1 MKKLKN
7 MIKIFLALVIAF
19 SQLSNATLVLAAEVT
34 DNEISVGETEP
45 SNEGEF
51 TENETFDEEDDDDKE
66 TLEGET
72 EPGTG
77 DTTGEE
83 ENLEENND
91 DEENSVDNTEDD
103 NTTGSEVPSD
113 NGENPEENPEVN
125 TGEVEEPS
133 EGETPEEKTEFTL
146 EDLEVLMNAY
156 INEEEVPQELIDLL
170 IAKGA
175 PSIENGEFT
184 ELTLE
189 DIMFV
194 SELLKEIPDTDTE
207 REENEYLKLELG
219 EVPEEVNAG
228 DTFNVEVIVSNE
240 VLEELTDEEGNP
252 IISEDFIDGIEGL
265 VTTSENLKAV
275 NVEFNEFNGVNNEEG
290 KFVAA
295 GSEYGEDKGVLLTIT
310 FEALEE
316 GEGEVTISGKIAKYL
331 TINDFEDLTFTIT
344 INPKEEVSI
353 GLETLTSNVGEFDKE
368 FDSEVTE
375 YTLTIPEGTT
385 ELTLSG
391 SLIND
396 DDEVTGLSQYT
407 IDSDNMTITVVV
419 TDSEGNEKTYTI
431 NVVRIANESEVEE
444 ATEEVEKV
452 IETPVVNP
460 IVYYVYSSN
469 NYLKTLNIKDF
480 EIDFSK
486 STLEYKLKVKSDVK
500 FLDITAVAEDY
511 RSRVEIN
518 GNEEFK
524 EGENVVTIKVTAEN
538 GDVREYK
545 LLVEKEAKEV
555 SEEEE
560 TSSKTEKIV
569 IIILIILVVLG
580 LLYLIFKKDDEE
592 SNKISNVKNNND
604 NKNNK
609 NNYNNYNNKNKN
621 DDKNHKKYKER

>member
-7 MIKIFLALVIAF
+7 MIKIFLALAIVF

-34 DNEISVGETEP
+34 DNDIPAGETEP
-45 SNEGEF
+45 SS
-51 TENETFDEEDDDDKE
+51 NETDEKKEEDEEEKDDE
-66 TLEGET
+66 TVEGET

-77 DTTGEE
+77 DITGEE
-83 ENLEENND
+83 TEES
-91 DEENSVDNTEDD
+91 DEENPADNSESD
-103 NTTGSEVPSD
+103 NTTDSEIPSE
-113 NGENPEENPEVN
+113 NGENPEDNPEVN
-125 TGEVEEPS
+125 NEEPTG
-133 EGETPEEKTEFTL
+133 EGETTEEKTEFTL

-156 INEEEVPQELIDLL
+156 INGEEVPEELIALL

-175 PSIENGEFT
+175 PSVENGEFT

-194 SELLKEIPDTDTE
+194 SELLKEEPDTDTE

-219 EVPEEVNAG
+219 EIPEEVTVG
-228 DTFNVEVIVSNE
+228 DTFDVEVIVSNE
-240 VLEELTDEEGNP
+240 VLEELTDEDGNP

-265 VTTSENLKAV
+265 ITTSDNLKVV
-275 NVEFNEFNGVNNEEG
+275 NVEFGEFTGVNNEEG
-290 KFVAA
+290 KFVAT

-316 GEGEVTISGKIAKYL
+316 GEGEVTISGNLAKYL
-331 TINDFEDLTFTIT
+331 TINDFEDLSFTIT
-344 INPKEEVSI
+344 VNPEEEVNI

-385 ELTLSG
+385 EITLSG
-391 SLIND
+391 SLINEE
-396 DDEVTGLSQYT
+396 DEVTGLSAYS

-431 NVVRIANESEVEE
+431 NVVRLANESKEE
-444 ATEEVEKV
+444 ETTEEVEEV
-452 IETPVVNP
+452 VETPVVAP

-469 NYLKTLNIKDF
+469 NYLKSLNIKDYD
-480 EIDFSK
+480 IDFNRD
-486 STLEYKLKVKSDVK
+486 TLEYKLKVKSDVK
-500 FLDITAVAEDY
+500 FLDITAIAEDY

-524 EGENVVTIKVTAEN
+524 EGKNVVTIKVTAEN
-538 GDVREYK
+538 GEEREYK
-545 LLVEKEAKEV
+545 LLVEKETKDVA
-555 SEEEE
+555 EEEE
-560 TSSKTEKIV
+560 KNGNAERIV

-580 LLYLIFKKDDEE
+580 LLYLIFKKDDEGN
-592 SNKISNVKNNND
+592 NKIDNVKNVD
-604 NKNNK
+604 NKK
-609 NNYNNYNNKNKN
+609 L
-621 DDKNHKKYKER
+621 KER

>member
-7 MIKIFLALVIAF
+7 IIKIFLALAIVF
-19 SQLSNATLVLAAEVT
+19 SQLSNATLVLAAEIT
-34 DNEISVGETEP
+34 DGDVPAGETEP
-45 SNEGEF
+45 SSNENDEIQEEEE
-51 TENETFDEEDDDDKE
+51 ENEDEEDDE
-66 TLEGET
+66 TVEGET
-72 EPGTG
+72 EPETG
-77 DTTGEE
+77 DTTDEE
-83 ENLEENND
+83 ESDEE
-91 DEENSVDNTEDD
+91 EENSVDDSEDGNTI
-103 NTTGSEVPSD
+103 GSETPSE

-125 TGEVEEPS
+125 TGENEEP
-133 EGETPEEKTEFTL
+133 TEEKTEFTL

-156 INEEEVPQELIDLL
+156 INGEEVPEELINLL

-175 PSIENGEFT
+175 PSVENGEFT

-194 SELLKEIPDTDTE
+194 SELLKEEPDTDTE

-219 EVPEEVNAG
+219 EIPEEVNVG
-228 DTFNVEVIVSNE
+228 DTFDVEVIVSNE

-265 VTTSENLKAV
+265 ITTSDNLQVV
-275 NVEFNEFNGVNNEEG
+275 NVEFGEFTGVNNEEG
-290 KFVAA
+290 KFVAT
-295 GSEYGEDKGVLLTIT
+295 GNEYGEDKGVLLTIT
-310 FEALEE
+310 FKALEE
-316 GEGEVTISGKIAKYL
+316 GEGEVTISGNLAKYL
-331 TINDFEDLTFTIT
+331 TITDFEDLSFTIT
-344 INPKEEVSI
+344 INPEEEVNI
-353 GLETLTSNVGEFDKE
+353 GLETLTSNIGEFDKE

-375 YTLTIPEGTT
+375 YTLTVPEGTT

-391 SLIND
+391 SLINEE
-396 DDEVTGLSQYT
+396 DEVTGLSAYT

-431 NVVRIANESEVEE
+431 NVVRVANESKEETAEEE
-444 ATEEVEKV
+444 AEEV
-452 IETPVVNP
+452 IETPVATP

-469 NYLKTLNIKDF
+469 NYLKSLNIKDY

-486 STLEYKLKVKSDVK
+486 NTLEYKLKVKSDVK

-524 EGENVVTIKVTAEN
+524 DGENVVTIKVTAEN

-545 LLVEKEAKEV
+545 LLVEKEAKEDKAV
-555 SEEEE
+555 EEEA
-560 TSSKTEKIV
+560 TGKTEKI
-569 IIILIILVVLG
+569 IIIALIVLVVLG

-592 SNKISNVKNNND
+592 NNKINNVKKDNNN
-604 NKNNK
+604 
-609 NNYNNYNNKNKN
+609 
-621 DDKNHKKYKER
+621 KKSKER

>member
-7 MIKIFLALVIAF
+7 MIKIFLALAIVF

-34 DNEISVGETEP
+34 DNDIPAGETEP
-45 SNEGEF
+45 SS
-51 TENETFDEEDDDDKE
+51 NETDEKKEEDEEEKDDE
-66 TLEGET
+66 TVEGET

-77 DTTGEE
+77 DITGEE
-83 ENLEENND
+83 TEES
-91 DEENSVDNTEDD
+91 DEENPADNSESD
-103 NTTGSEVPSD
+103 NTTDSEIPSE
-113 NGENPEENPEVN
+113 NGENPEDNPEVN
-125 TGEVEEPS
+125 NEEPTG
-133 EGETPEEKTEFTL
+133 EGETAEEKTEFTL

-156 INEEEVPQELIDLL
+156 INGEEVPEELIALL

-175 PSIENGEFT
+175 PSVENGEFT

-194 SELLKEIPDTDTE
+194 SELLKEEPDTDTE

-219 EVPEEVNAG
+219 EIPEEVTVG
-228 DTFNVEVIVSNE
+228 DTFDVDVIVSNE
-240 VLEELTDEEGNP
+240 VLEELTDEDGNL

-265 VTTSENLKAV
+265 ITTSDNLKVV
-275 NVEFNEFNGVNNEEG
+275 NVEFGEFTGVNNEEG
-290 KFVAA
+290 KFVAT

-316 GEGEVTISGKIAKYL
+316 GEGEVTISGNLAKYL
-331 TINDFEDLTFTIT
+331 TINDFEDLSFTIT
-344 INPKEEVSI
+344 VNPEEEVNI

-385 ELTLSG
+385 EITLSG
-391 SLIND
+391 SLINEE
-396 DDEVTGLSQYT
+396 DEVTGLSAYS

-431 NVVRIANESEVEE
+431 NVVRLANESKEE
-444 ATEEVEKV
+444 ETTEEVEEV
-452 IETPVVNP
+452 VETPVVAP

-469 NYLKTLNIKDF
+469 NYLKSLNIKDYD
-480 EIDFSK
+480 IDFNRG
-486 STLEYKLKVKSDVK
+486 TLEYKLKVKSDVK
-500 FLDITAVAEDY
+500 FLDITAIAEDY

-524 EGENVVTIKVTAEN
+524 EGKNIVTIRVTAEN
-538 GDVREYK
+538 GEEREYK
-545 LLVEKEAKEV
+545 LLVEKETKDVA
-555 SEEEE
+555 EEEE
-560 TSSKTEKIV
+560 KNGNAERIV

-580 LLYLIFKKDDEE
+580 LLYLIFKKDDEGN
-592 SNKISNVKNNND
+592 NKIDNVKNVD
-604 NKNNK
+604 NKK
-609 NNYNNYNNKNKN
+609 L
-621 DDKNHKKYKER
+621 KER